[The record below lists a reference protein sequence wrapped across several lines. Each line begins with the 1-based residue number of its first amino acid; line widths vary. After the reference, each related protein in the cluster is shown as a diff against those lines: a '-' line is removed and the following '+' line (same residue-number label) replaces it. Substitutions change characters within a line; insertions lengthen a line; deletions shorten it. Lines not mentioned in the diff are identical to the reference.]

1 MTVDCGRPLASL
13 RNDNPKSSRAVLQR
27 TPPYDVDRCAF
38 GGDPRT
44 FALLYC
50 PVFKELQR
58 PVIRTRRILRTVV
71 AYLRA
76 GATQDI
82 VSRGDLRRQPARRV
96 YFRLRLDRAD
106 GNLVARPPR
115 TEGPT
120 VAPPAVRPIRR
131 PCRGHASAL
140 SFRIAPGSHRRP
152 APGDSARAPRDDSRA
167 HCNATPA
174 SRDGSRGRRLGRIR
188 YMTDP

>member
-13 RNDNPKSSRAVLQR
+13 RNDNPKFSRAVLQR
-27 TPPYDVDRCAF
+27 TTPYGVGRCAF

-140 SFRIAPGSHRRP
+140 SFRIAPVRIGVRRRVIPLVRP
-152 APGDSARAPRDDSRA
+152 ATIRERTATRLRRAVTAREGG
-167 HCNATPA
+167 
-174 SRDGSRGRRLGRIR
+174 GSGESV
-188 YMTDP
+188 T